1 MTKYIKS
8 MEALPSSLHIW
19 DPTPTQTAIEETR
32 VVEIYPTSS
41 IESSDTISFIIPAME
56 KYMLDKVDIIT
67 ELRVLTAGGENPAQN
82 NNVST
87 APHVGA
93 SLWRNV
99 NVTIGN
105 VAMAQSFDNSY
116 GMFKFWDTVLH
127 NRSGSHPIL
136 VEKEGLLLD
145 WVHTKAASEN
155 LVYFPADET
164 KPVNPNGHVRA
175 ERIQQGRELSII
187 SPFDISIFN
196 QDKLLPPNLE
206 IRVGLTKNP
215 PEFILMAAAN
225 NTDKVKLDKVA
236 LRCTFQRPSQVV
248 LSIIEERLASENA
261 IYHADRK
268 IMSLHPIT
276 AGSTETIIDNIFS
289 GVLPYYAIIG
299 VQDRSALG
307 RNRTKNPFTLHP
319 MKSVQLFT
327 NGREHFPVPV
337 EKSQHSQALM
347 YNTFLEQSGFM
358 NQGDTLLSHYYGAYP
373 AMAFDLTQDASQNQ
387 LSLNLVKSGTARLVI
402 GFENAAPADQVLMV
416 LAWYE
421 QIVEVSGDREVHLI

>member
-136 VEKEGLLLD
+136 EEKEGLLLD
-145 WVHTKAASEN
+145 WVHSN
-155 LVYFPADET
+155 
-164 KPVNPNGHVRA
+164 RA
-175 ERIQQGRELSII
+175 
-187 SPFDISIFN
+187 
-196 QDKLLPPNLE
+196 
-206 IRVGLTKNP
+206 VGT
-215 PEFILMAAAN
+215 
-225 NTDKVKLDKVA
+225 
-236 LRCTFQRPSQVV
+236 
-248 LSIIEERLASENA
+248 
-261 IYHADRK
+261 
-268 IMSLHPIT
+268 
-276 AGSTETIIDNIFS
+276 
-289 GVLPYYAIIG
+289 
-299 VQDRSALG
+299 
-307 RNRTKNPFTLHP
+307 
-319 MKSVQLFT
+319 
-327 NGREHFPVPV
+327 
-337 EKSQHSQALM
+337 
-347 YNTFLEQSGFM
+347 
-358 NQGDTLLSHYYGAYP
+358 
-373 AMAFDLTQDASQNQ
+373 
-387 LSLNLVKSGTARLVI
+387 
-402 GFENAAPADQVLMV
+402 
-416 LAWYE
+416 
-421 QIVEVSGDREVHLI
+421 